1 MDMGELKTLA
11 LVGVGLLFLSAVI
24 DVILL
29 TMHANGTVFA
39 LAIVFVGV
47 IGSVA
52 MVLINRYYESLER
65 RRRREA
71 TLLLR

>member
-1 MDMGELKTLA
+1 MGELKALA
-11 LVGVGLLFLSAVI
+11 LVGTALLFLSAVI

-29 TMHANGTVFA
+29 TMRANGTVFA

-52 MVLINRYYESLER
+52 MVLMNRHYETLER